1 MANVNRVETARRNAN
16 SARNAR
22 GMYVEGSAARRL
34 AEEPVRQRRA
44 PQRQQ
49 AAARRAARTTQKTA
63 RPQNYRHAEV
73 SKETRKNRERALGM
87 GKGYVVFIAA
97 VSAAVLFCCIN
108 YLQLKAEITGSMKT
122 VAALESELN
131 QIREDNDAYYS
142 QVTSNVDLNR
152 IRKIAIG
159 RLNMRYPSEEQVMT
173 YRTEG
178 NSYVRQYQD
187 IPDIK

>member
-1 MANVNRVETARRNAN
+1 MANTNRVETARRNAN

-34 AEEPVRQRRA
+34 AEDPVRQRRT
-44 PQRQQ
+44 PQRQT
-49 AAARRAARTTQKTA
+49 AARRTARPAQKTA
-63 RPQNYRHAEV
+63 RPQNYRNAEV
-73 SKETRKNRERALGM
+73 SKATRKNRERALGM

-159 RLNMRYPSEEQVMT
+159 RLNMRYPSEDQVMT